1 VVPPEISRF
10 DEISAELQRNIDRYS
25 ERASDFDLGRIGCEL
40 LTAGYGTVD
49 ESFIRLV
56 AMRAQIDRRQGTDMT
71 REFELLSQ
79 EVDDVNGHF
88 DASGCPRP
96 E

>member
-1 VVPPEISRF
+1 
-10 DEISAELQRNIDRYS
+10 YG
-25 ERASDFDLGRIGCEL
+25 ERANDFDLGRIGCDL
-40 LTAGYGTVD
+40 LTTGYGSVD

-56 AMRAQIDRRQGTDMT
+56 AMRSQIAPSPGS
-71 REFELLSQ
+71 ELMLQFDQLSQ
-79 EVDDVNGHF
+79 EVDDVNRHF